1 METCNLINQKGAN
14 TVLNQIQENPFVIN
28 APVSKAYEAGDV
40 VIEFNIVGVAIA
52 GGPAGPKLA
61 VLLAGI
67 VELAADN
74 AIAFS
79 FGQALYWDETN
90 LKLTTV
96 STSNTFIGT
105 CALAKASTLDN
116 AHVLLNGA
124 KAP

>member
-1 METCNLINQKGAN
+1 M
-14 TVLNQIQENPFVIN
+14 LNQIQENPFVIN

-40 VIEFNIVGVAIA
+40 VIEFNVVGVAIA
-52 GGPAGPKLA
+52 GGPAGLRLA

-67 VELAADN
+67 VELAAN
-74 AIAFS
+74 NTIAFS

-90 LKLTTV
+90 IELTTV

-105 CALAKASTLDN
+105 CALAKASTVN
-116 AHVLLNGA
+116 ISHVLLNGA